1 MVVCVDGA
9 AVRSGQKSRPG
20 LLLLACPQWSVCCMC
35 VCVFCVC
42 LCVCVCVGVCSGWGE
57 SGHTGWLASSQPAVR
72 VELGIWSLSIGPA
85 GIFQRLLSPPL
96 FNISLLLGILAAE
109 ACSCCQHRPMRWYKL
124 RWNITFVGSTSCMF
138 KCQTW
143 CLFSRGLPTV
153 WIVWT
158 WSYGKLMKVL
168 KTELTNCLRRD
179 KMLLCVFSNNTM
191 AEIKNLVKSSL
202 SMTGCAGVRFFYY

>member
-124 RWNITFVGSTSCMF
+124 RWNITFVGSTSCML

-158 WSYGKLMKVL
+158 WPYGKLMKVL
-168 KTELTNCLRRD
+168 KTELTNSAWDGIKCFF
-179 KMLLCVFSNNTM
+179 VFSATIQWPKLRTWWK
-191 AEIKNLVKSSL
+191 AV
-202 SMTGCAGVRFFYY
+202 